1 MIHEC
6 PECGSRKLFLD
17 RDVGEIVCRNCGLV
31 VEENV
36 MDVGPEWRA
45 FTPKEA
51 ETRKRV
57 GMPIS
62 HMLHDKGLSTKV
74 GSDIYDAHGQK
85 LTRKAQIQ
93 AYRLRKHQKIASI
106 NASAT
111 NRNMVQALNNLNL
124 FSDKLSI
131 PYSVRERAAVI
142 YRKSLNRGLVRG
154 RSISAFIA
162 ASLYAALRLL
172 NIPRTLEEISEAAQ
186 VRKKDMARCYRL
198 IVREL
203 NIKMPVPNALT
214 YLSKLAEKT
223 QVSNK
228 TVKVAVEILRKAE
241 ENHVSSGQGP
251 RGLAAAALYIASKL
265 VGEEVTQSELA
276 MAAGVTDVTVRSRKN
291 SLCRGLGINLQE
303 NRTFLQVETE
313 LKSVT
318 YG

>member
-1 MIHEC
+1 
-6 PECGSRKLFLD
+6 
-17 RDVGEIVCRNCGLV
+17 
-31 VEENV
+31 
-36 MDVGPEWRA
+36 
-45 FTPKEA
+45 
-51 ETRKRV
+51 
-57 GMPIS
+57 
-62 HMLHDKGLSTKV
+62 
-74 GSDIYDAHGQK
+74 
-85 LTRKAQIQ
+85 
-93 AYRLRKHQKIASI
+93 IASI

-111 NRNMVQALNNLNL
+111 NRNMIQALNNLNL

-162 ASLYAALRLL
+162 ASLYAVLRLSNL
-172 NIPRTLEEISEAAQ
+172 PRTLEEISEAAQ
-186 VRKKDMARCYRL
+186 VRKKDVARCYRL
-198 IVREL
+198 IVREF

-214 YLSKLAEKT
+214 YISKIAEKT

-276 MAAGVTDVTVRSRKN
+276 TAAGVTEVTVRSRKN
-291 SLCRGLGINLQE
+291 SLCHGLGIDLE
-303 NRTFLQVETE
+303 DRTFLQVEIAE
-313 LKSVT
+313 LKCKEEKRAIRH
-318 YG
+318 